1 MSTLSE
7 PEGALGPEIVFV
19 SGLSGSGK
27 TTAMAALEDLSFY
40 CVDNLPPQLA
50 AQFLD
55 LCAKATPPIEK
66 IAMAVDAREQRFLE
80 GFPDAVGELR
90 RGGARVR
97 ILFLD
102 STDEVLLNRYRET
115 RRVHPLSPS
124 GSVDEGIAR
133 ERSLLVAVSQLAD
146 ATLDTSSL
154 NVHQLKDAIVRQI
167 SGHEKETVVNI
178 VSFGFRSGPPSAAEL
193 LFDVRFLPNPYFV
206 EELRPRSG
214 LESDVASYVLDSPV
228 TGELME
234 RLEGLLDFLLPLY
247 DREGKAYVTIGVGCT
262 GGRHRSVAV
271 ASKLTARLR
280 ERGRAV
286 NLEHRDV
293 EREGGA

>member
-1 MSTLSE
+1 MSGT
-7 PEGALGPEIVFV
+7 EIVFV

-27 TTAMAALEDLSFY
+27 TTTMAALEDLSFY

-66 IAMAVDAREQRFLE
+66 VAIAVDARERRFLD
-80 GFPDAVGELR
+80 GFPEAVRELR
-90 RGGARVR
+90 RADARVR
-97 ILFLD
+97 ILFLECA
-102 STDEVLLNRYRET
+102 DEVLVSRYRET

-124 GSVDEGIAR
+124 GGVEEGIAR
-133 ERSLLVAVSQLAD
+133 ERSLLIRVSQLAD
-146 ATLDTSSL
+146 ATFDTSAL
-154 NVHQLKDAIVRQI
+154 NVHQLKDAVVRQV
-167 SGHEKETVVNI
+167 SGREKATVVNI
-178 VSFGFRSGPPSAAEL
+178 VSFGFRRGPPTAAEL

-206 EELRPRSG
+206 EALRPFSG
-214 LESDVASYVLDSPV
+214 LEADVAAHVLDGPTAV
-228 TGELME
+228 EFLE

-247 DREGKAYVTIGVGCT
+247 DQEGKAYVTLGVGCT

-271 ASKLTARLR
+271 SSRLAELLR
-280 ERGRAV
+280 ARGREV

-293 EREGGA
+293 ELEAGG